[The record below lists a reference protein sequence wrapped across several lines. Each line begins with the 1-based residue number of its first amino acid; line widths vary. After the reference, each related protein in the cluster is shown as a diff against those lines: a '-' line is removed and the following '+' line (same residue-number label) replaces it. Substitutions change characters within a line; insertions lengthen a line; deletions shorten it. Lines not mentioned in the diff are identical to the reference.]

1 MNIAEYSVTRRVT
14 TWLLVILFLAG
25 GISAY
30 QDISRLEDPEF
41 TIKDAKVYTAYPGAS
56 PLEVEK
62 EVTYHLEN
70 AVQQMAQLKRVES
83 ISSEGFSE
91 ITVKVKDQYRKES
104 LPQVWDE
111 LRRKIGDARAQLP
124 PGASAPLVVD
134 DFGDVY
140 GLYYALTGE
149 GYSPRELKDFADLL
163 EEQLLLVPGVAK
175 ISIAGAQQEVIYLE
189 YSRDSLA
196 KSGISSLELQQSL
209 QSQNLVTDS
218 GAVRVGSE
226 YIRINPTGHFQSV
239 QEIGDLLITGSNQS
253 LTRLK
258 DIATVHRAYDETPDS
273 YNYFNGQPAL
283 TIGISMLSGV
293 NVVAVGERIDQRL
306 SELTSVTPAGM
317 QLHDIYNQPKIVEK
331 SVNGFVINVAQAL
344 IIVIVVLLFF
354 MGLRTGLIIGAVL
367 LITVAATL
375 WVMNADGIALQR
387 ISLGALII
395 ALGMLVDNAIV
406 VAEGMMVRI
415 KAGEDGTKVAREVVA
430 KTMWPL
436 LGGTIVGIVA
446 FAAIG
451 LSDDGTGEFAN
462 SLFWVILISLLLSW
476 FTAVTMTPLFCV
488 IFIKPDK
495 ADNKQSDPYAG
506 TVFRGYRGMLQTSIN
521 HRWLTI
527 GLVIGLFAIAVVG
540 FGYVKQSFFPN
551 SSTPMFYFDM
561 WEIEGTD
568 IRKTRDDMLKI
579 DKYLHS
585 LEGVV
590 SSTTVVAKG
599 ALRYTLVYSPPSPST
614 SFGQIIIV
622 TETLEDIPRIEK
634 KLEEYVALNFPDTEP
649 LFKALRIGPGRDSKI
664 EARFLGPDAR
674 VLRQLSEQAQTIM
687 FDDPNTKDIRDDW
700 RQPVKVI
707 RPIFNE
713 QAARPLGITR
723 DDLSRALSV
732 AFEGRQIGLYR
743 DGIRLLPIIVWPPEA
758 ERQDVNSIRDI
769 PVRSPVLDVTVP
781 VGQVVSGFKTVWEDA
796 KIYKRDR
803 QRTITASCNPREGLA
818 SPVFERL
825 REKIEAMPL
834 PPGYKLEWGG
844 EYEDSRDANAA
855 IAKSLP
861 MGFLTMIIIVI
872 ILFGKVRQPLI
883 IWLTVPLA
891 IIGITAGLLLT
902 NTAFGFMGLLGALS
916 LTGLLIKN
924 AIVLIDEI
932 DQQID
937 AGKVA
942 YDAIIDASVSRMR
955 PVMMAASTTILGMIP
970 LLSDVF
976 FLDMGM
982 IPLLSDVFFLDMAV
996 TIMFGLGFASLL
1008 TLVVVPVLYATFFK
1022 INRS

>member
-1 MNIAEYSVTRRVT
+1 MNIAEYSVTSRVT

-25 GISAY
+25 GLSAY

-41 TIKDAKVYTAYPGAS
+41 TIKDAKVYTSYPGAT

-91 ITVKVKDQYRKES
+91 ITVKIKDQYRKES

-111 LRRKIGDARAQLP
+111 LRRKINDARGELP

-140 GLYYALTGE
+140 GLFYALTGE
-149 GYSPRELKDFADLL
+149 GYSYRELKDFADLL

-175 ISIAGAQQEVIYLE
+175 ISIAGVQDEVVYLE
-189 YSRDSLA
+189 LSREKMA
-196 KSGISSLELQQSL
+196 RSGISPLELQQSL
-209 QSQNLVTDS
+209 KSQNLVTDS
-218 GAVRVGSE
+218 GSVRVGPE
-226 YIRINPTGHFQSV
+226 YVRINPTGHFQSA
-239 QEIGDLLITGSNQS
+239 QEVGDLLISGSNQG
-253 LTRLK
+253 LIRLR
-258 DIATVHRAYDETPDS
+258 DIATVHRAYDEIPDS

-293 NVVAVGERIDQRL
+293 NVVAVGGRIDQRL
-306 SELTSVTPAGM
+306 SELAPVTPLGM

-344 IIVIVVLLFF
+344 VIVIVVLLFF

-367 LITVAATL
+367 LLTVAGTL
-375 WVMNADGIALQR
+375 WGMNTDGIALQR

-415 KAGEDGTKVAREVVA
+415 KAGDNGVKVAGDVVA

-488 IFIKPDK
+488 MFIKPDK
-495 ADNKQSDPYAG
+495 AGNELTDPYAG
-506 TVFRGYRGMLQTSIN
+506 AVFRGYRGMLQRSIN

-540 FGYVKQSFFPN
+540 FGSVKRSFFPD

-614 SFGQIIIV
+614 SFGQIIIT
-622 TETLEDIPRIEK
+622 TETLEDIPRIQK
-634 KLEEYVALNFPDTEP
+634 KLEDYVALNFPDTEP

-664 EARFLGPDAR
+664 EARFLGPDAS
-674 VLRQLSEQAQTIM
+674 VLRQLSEQAQAIM

-723 DDLSRALSV
+723 DHLSNALSA
-732 AFEGRQIGLYR
+732 AFEGKQIGLYR
-743 DGIRLLPIIVWPPEA
+743 DAFRRELPEA
-758 ERQDVNSIRDI
+758 MLKAAR
-769 PVRSPVLDVTVP
+769 
-781 VGQVVSGFKTVWEDA
+781 A
-796 KIYKRDR
+796 K
-803 QRTITASCNPREGLA
+803 
-818 SPVFERL
+818 
-825 REKIEAMPL
+825 
-834 PPGYKLEWGG
+834 
-844 EYEDSRDANAA
+844 
-855 IAKSLP
+855 
-861 MGFLTMIIIVI
+861 
-872 ILFGKVRQPLI
+872 
-883 IWLTVPLA
+883 
-891 IIGITAGLLLT
+891 
-902 NTAFGFMGLLGALS
+902 
-916 LTGLLIKN
+916 
-924 AIVLIDEI
+924 
-932 DQQID
+932 
-937 AGKVA
+937 
-942 YDAIIDASVSRMR
+942 
-955 PVMMAASTTILGMIP
+955 
-970 LLSDVF
+970 
-976 FLDMGM
+976 
-982 IPLLSDVFFLDMAV
+982 
-996 TIMFGLGFASLL
+996 
-1008 TLVVVPVLYATFFK
+1008 
-1022 INRS
+1022 

>member
-1 MNIAEYSVTRRVT
+1 MNIAEYSVTSRVT

-25 GISAY
+25 GLSAY

-41 TIKDAKVYTAYPGAS
+41 TIKDAKVYTSYPGAT

-91 ITVKVKDQYRKES
+91 ITVKIKDQYRKES

-111 LRRKIGDARAQLP
+111 LRRKINDARGELP

-140 GLYYALTGE
+140 GLFYALTGE
-149 GYSPRELKDFADLL
+149 GYSYRELKDFADLL

-175 ISIAGAQQEVIYLE
+175 ISIAGVQDEVVYLE
-189 YSRDSLA
+189 LSREKMA
-196 KSGISSLELQQSL
+196 RSGISPLELQQSL
-209 QSQNLVTDS
+209 KSQNLVTDS
-218 GAVRVGSE
+218 GSVRVGPE
-226 YIRINPTGHFQSV
+226 YVRINPTGHFQSA
-239 QEIGDLLITGSNQS
+239 QEVGDLLISGSNQG
-253 LTRLK
+253 LIRLR
-258 DIATVHRAYDETPDS
+258 DIATVHRAYDEIPDS

-293 NVVAVGERIDQRL
+293 NVVAVGGRIDQRL
-306 SELTSVTPAGM
+306 SELAPVTPLGM

-344 IIVIVVLLFF
+344 VIVIVVLLFF

-367 LITVAATL
+367 LLTVAGTL
-375 WVMNADGIALQR
+375 WGMNTDGIALQR

-415 KAGEDGTKVAREVVA
+415 KAGDNGVKVAGDVVA

-488 IFIKPDK
+488 MFIKPDK
-495 ADNKQSDPYAG
+495 AGNELTDPYAG
-506 TVFRGYRGMLQTSIN
+506 AVFRGYRGMLQRSIN

-540 FGYVKQSFFPN
+540 FGSVKRSFFPD

-614 SFGQIIIV
+614 SFGQIIIT
-622 TETLEDIPRIEK
+622 TETLEDIPRIQK
-634 KLEEYVALNFPDTEP
+634 KLEDYVALNFPDTEP

-664 EARFLGPDAR
+664 EARFLGPDAS
-674 VLRQLSEQAQTIM
+674 VLRQLSEQAQAIM

-723 DDLSRALSV
+723 DHLSNALSA
-732 AFEGRQIGLYR
+732 AFEGKQIGLYR

-758 ERQDVNSIRDI
+758 ERQDVGAIRDI
-769 PVRSPVLDVTVP
+769 PVRSPIRNVSVP
-781 VGQVVSGFKTVWEDA
+781 VGQVVSGFETVWEDA

-818 SPVFERL
+818 TPVFDRL
-825 REKIEAMPL
+825 QEKIEAMPL

-872 ILFGKVRQPLI
+872 VLFGKVRQPLI

-891 IIGITAGLLLT
+891 IIGITFGLLIT

-932 DQQID
+932 AQQID
-937 AGKVA
+937 AGKA
-942 YDAIIDASVSRMR
+942 PYSAIVDASVSRMR
-955 PVMMAASTTILGMIP
+955 PVMMAASTTIL
-970 LLSDVF
+970 
-976 FLDMGM
+976 GM

-1008 TLVVVPVLYATFFK
+1008 TLVVVPVLYAAFFR
-1022 INRS
+1022 IHQPPQQVTS